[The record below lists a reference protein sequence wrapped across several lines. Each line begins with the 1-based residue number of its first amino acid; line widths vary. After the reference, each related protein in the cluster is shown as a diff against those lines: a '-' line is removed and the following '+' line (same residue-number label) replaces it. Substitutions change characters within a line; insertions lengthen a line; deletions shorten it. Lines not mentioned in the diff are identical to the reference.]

1 MSKPHNRLHDL
12 LVILLGNIQE
22 FVYLNFQVKYT
33 KIIKILQKI
42 AYLLMD
48 IWQ

>member
-22 FVYLNFQVKYT
+22 FVYLNFQVKYN
-33 KIIKILQKI
+33 KIIQILQKI
-42 AYLLMD
+42 AYLFMD